1 MEKIKEQ
8 TDGTHI
14 YMKLQL
20 DDGGIEEI
28 DVYFPDGKM
37 RYITTGD
44 GDEARRKQIIS
55 AFQTLY

>member
-1 MEKIKEQ
+1 MEKIREH

-20 DDGGIEEI
+20 DDGAIEEI

-37 RYITTGD
+37 LYKTTGD
-44 GDEARRKQIIS
+44 GDEAQRNHIIS